1 MMDRH
6 HMNLQQ
12 VQSTK
17 HQKYNIQIRTLEG
30 RESSLT
36 VHKDTLCSFSSVL
49 QSECSNSN
57 TVLIPNFSSEVVSA
71 FLVYISSPTEEIL
84 ENHNLEFLLQLHSF
98 ALQFEVKKLQKD
110 IISVL
115 GKFKISQKNIL
126 EVAGVLEDGSC
137 IEEVSD
143 ALQRSVEKFIAENL
157 KSAEDLAKVVTG
169 HLNSSGVLNIP
180 IRKLM
185 KDHKKTVRF
194 SDLVQRQIFNT
205 NSAILAKTAK
215 NKKKAIKKRKAQERR
230 ISEMEASS
238 VEETTVVSEDIVKTG
253 ITAES
258 FDDCSNDS
266 GFASSLEENTSLN
279 FDDVGED
286 MVYDEEEDSLLKIS
300 NEFIFDLDF

>member
-36 VHKDTLCSFSSVL
+36 AHKDTLCSFSSVL
-49 QSECSNSN
+49 QSECSKSN

-71 FLVYISSPTEEIL
+71 FLVYICNPTEEIL
-84 ENHNLEFLLQLHSF
+84 ESHNLEFLLQLHSF
-98 ALQFEVKKLQKD
+98 ALQFEVRKLQKD

-115 GKFKISQKNIL
+115 DKFKISQKNIL

-185 KDHKKTVRF
+185 KDDKKTVRF